1 MTKEQEM
8 VAAHKAGRAGYHSGN
23 AGASM
28 ARTLAHKLYRT
39 EHERE
44 AYIAGYL
51 GEMRRNT
58 EKTK

>member
-8 VAAHKAGRAGYHSGN
+8 VDAHKNGQAAYHLGN

-28 ARTLAHKLYRT
+28 ARTLAHKLYKT

-58 EKTK
+58 EIK